1 MQPISDMPDD
11 DFYEAASLDAAEL
24 PICPVCTL
32 EEARHVLKRVVFDAP
47 KDGMSDNVRQ
57 MLRELLL
64 VETGALVSNRTEA
77 EQEDQASH

>member
-1 MQPISDMPDD
+1 MQPISDMPYD
-11 DFYEAASLDAAEL
+11 DFMKLQALYAAEL

-32 EEARHVLKRVVFDAP
+32 EEARHVLSELLFDAP

-64 VETGALVSNRTEA
+64 VVTGALVSNRTEA